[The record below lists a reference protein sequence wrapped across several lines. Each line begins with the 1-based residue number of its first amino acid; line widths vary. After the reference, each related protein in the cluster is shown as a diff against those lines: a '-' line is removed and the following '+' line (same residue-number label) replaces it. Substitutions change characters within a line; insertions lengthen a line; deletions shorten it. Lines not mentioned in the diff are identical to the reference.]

1 MKKYIFTAITCLF
14 STLLLAQNQDSLT
27 IRRIYDEALSKGKSY
42 EWLRQLTQNVGARLS
57 GSEGYKKAVQ
67 WSKQAMEAEQVDR
80 VFLQDV
86 MVPHWV
92 RGAKEVAYILNGTKK
107 VIVPIAA
114 LGGSVGTSAKGI
126 TAEVIEV
133 KSFPELRALGE
144 AKVKGKIVFFN
155 RPMDS
160 KKIQTFEAYG
170 GAVDQRGAGAT
181 EASKLGA
188 VGAIVRSMSSTLND
202 FPHTGS
208 TRYGVGVPLI
218 PTAAIS
224 TNGAE
229 LLSKTLIENPATKFF
244 FKQNCETLPDAAT
257 HNVVGE
263 IRGSEKPDEIIVIG
277 GHLDSWDL
285 GQGAHDDGTGCVQA
299 MEVLRLLKAL
309 NIQPKRTIRAVMY
322 ANEEN
327 GLRGGQKY
335 AELAKQNN
343 EKHIFAIESDSG
355 GFTPKGFGVVGDN
368 AQVAAIQRFKPLF
381 VPYGIHEIERGGGGA
396 DIGPLGPQGTVLIG
410 FKPDSQ
416 RYFEYHHAANDVF
429 EAVNQRE
436 LELGAASMAAL
447 VYLLDKYGK

>member
-1 MKKYIFTAITCLF
+1 M
-14 STLLLAQNQDSLT
+14 
-27 IRRIYDEALSKGKSY
+27 
-42 EWLRQLTQNVGARLS
+42 
-57 GSEGYKKAVQ
+57 
-67 WSKQAMEAEQVDR
+67 
-80 VFLQDV
+80 
-86 MVPHWV
+86 
-92 RGAKEVAYILNGTKK
+92 
-107 VIVPIAA
+107 
-114 LGGSVGTSAKGI
+114 
-126 TAEVIEV
+126 
-133 KSFPELRALGE
+133 
-144 AKVKGKIVFFN
+144 
-155 RPMDS
+155 
-160 KKIQTFEAYG
+160 
-170 GAVDQRGAGAT
+170 
-181 EASKLGA
+181 
-188 VGAIVRSMSSTLND
+188 
-202 FPHTGS
+202 
-208 TRYGVGVPLI
+208 
-218 PTAAIS
+218 
-224 TNGAE
+224 
-229 LLSKTLIENPATKFF
+229 
-244 FKQNCETLPDAAT
+244 PDAAT

-368 AQVAAIQRFKPLF
+368 TQVAAIQRFKPLF